1 MTRTKV
7 QNTDVLFGR
16 ISRYAEIR
24 ETSIAD
30 VFRSALELF
39 MNVHAPADVV
49 KTPKRWSV
57 PVCRPTGLVADPFAH
72 EDWRALIYEN
82 RDE

>member
-1 MTRTKV
+1 MTRTQV
-7 QNTDVLFGR
+7 QIPDILFER
-16 ISRYAEIR
+16 IRRYAEIR

-39 MNVHAPADVV
+39 MNVHAPADIV
-49 KTPKRWSV
+49 KRPKRWSV